1 MNFVIRKPVCCSL
14 WKEYTKDKPMFM
26 ELDLKLNRRKQG
38 FPGFRCDQFFEQ
50 LYVGARDFIRS
61 KPFEHT

>member
-1 MNFVIRKPVCCSL
+1 
-14 WKEYTKDKPMFM
+14 MFM

-50 LYVGARDFIRS
+50 LYIGARDFVR
-61 KPFEHT
+61 KNHLNT